1 MEQNVYRQ
9 FAELER
15 EHWWFRGRRYV
26 YIGLLKQSLTTEQ
39 PGRVLDL
46 GCGLGGFLPS
56 LQDLGFE
63 VHAADMDA
71 DSLLFCSN
79 RGFSSC
85 AEVDCYRLPYP
96 DDSFDWVTMFD
107 VVEHIE
113 DDALLMREV
122 RRVLRPGGRVMISV
136 PAYQFLFANNDV
148 IAQHYRRYTVGGVSR
163 LFKGAGFGVVRNTYT
178 NVFLSPLII
187 PLVLVMKVMEKTI
200 LANRRSEHTNLSLK
214 LPHFINELLFR
225 VFAAELPLSRR
236 FNLPFGHS
244 VAAIASRDGN

>member
-9 FAELER
+9 FAELEK
-15 EHWWFRGRRYV
+15 EHWWFRGRRHV
-26 YIGLLKQSLTTEQ
+26 YMGLLKNSLSSGN

-56 LQDLGFE
+56 LQDFGFE

-71 DSLLFCSN
+71 QSLQYCSE

-85 AEVDCYRLPYP
+85 TEVDCYRLPYP

-113 DDALLMREV
+113 DDARLMREV
-122 RRVLRPGGRVMISV
+122 HRVVKPGGRVMISV

-148 IAQHYRRYTVGGVSR
+148 IAQHYRRYTVGSVKQ
-163 LFKGAGFGVVRNTYT
+163 LFNGTGFSMERNTYT
-178 NVFLSPLII
+178 NFFLSPLII
-187 PLVLVMKVMEKTI
+187 PVVLMIKLLEKTVM
-200 LANRRSEHTNLSLK
+200 ANRQSDHTNLSLQ
-214 LPHFINELLFR
+214 LPRVINEFLYRL
-225 VFAAELPLSRR
+225 FAAELPLSRR
-236 FNLPFGHS
+236 VNLPFGHS
-244 VAAIASRDGN
+244 IAAIATRDEH